1 MTSDSLEYQPVS
13 PDVSIYECEVHLK
26 FRLIEEN
33 GALSDREELLEK
45 LLDAFTFGSDE
56 YLENLQI
63 LTKVQKIAEMQASP
77 KMRRQLIRLRN
88 LKE

>member
-1 MTSDSLEYQPVS
+1 MTSNSLEYQPVS
-13 PDVSIYECEVHLK
+13 SEVSIYECEVHLK
-26 FRLIEEN
+26 FRLIEEK

-45 LLDAFTFGSDE
+45 LLDAFTCGNDE

-63 LTKVQKIAEMQASP
+63 LAKVQEMTEMQASP
-77 KMRRQLIRLRN
+77 QMRRQLIRLRN